1 MMEHNNQDMD
11 DENYQMSSYGTGV
24 KNRQLAQQYANLSDL
39 KSYESWNEVAQY
51 QSLEPE
57 VFESHDDYAGSIGI
71 SNSGASAL
79 TMRSDDNNVVP
90 FVGLRR
96 PDYHSTYAGP
106 DARQQHSEFVD
117 QMPASTHYLL

>member
-1 MMEHNNQDMD
+1 MNQDNQDMD
-11 DENYQMSSYGTGV
+11 DEKYQMSSYGTGV
-24 KNRQLAQQYANLSDL
+24 KNRQLTQQYANLSDL
-39 KSYESWNEVAQY
+39 NSYKSWNEVAQY

-57 VFESHDDYAGSIGI
+57 VFESHNDYAGSIGI

-79 TMRSDDNNVVP
+79 TMRSDDNNVIP

-96 PDYHSTYAGP
+96 PDYHSTYAGS

-117 QMPASTHYLL
+117 QMPAATGYLL